1 MAEPSQPQAGDP
13 PIRIRLY
20 ALIGVVV
27 VLVLGVSGVVERIQA
42 RSIPPR
48 DAAAAPAVI
57 VASPSV
63 DSAGEELVLPGNL
76 QAYSSALIHARTGG
90 FLKAWYTDIG
100 TAVKKGQLLAE
111 IDAPELD
118 QQYAQAQ
125 ADLLTAQTN
134 ARLAQSTNVRWQGLV
149 ASESVSRQEAEE
161 KASDAA
167 AKKSIAESAAANVA
181 RLRELEGFKRI
192 TAPFDGVVVA
202 RNTDIGALINA
213 GQATASELFRV
224 ADLNRLRVYVQV
236 PQPYAGAIAPG
247 FEASL
252 MFAERP
258 GISYPAK
265 VARTANA
272 IDPTTRTLQVQLELD
287 NARRELFPGAY
298 TEVHF
303 KLRPE
308 AGSLRLPATA
318 LLFRSAGLLVATVDK
333 DNRVVLKKVVQGR
346 NFTSTIEILTG
357 VDSSDRVILNPTDA
371 IVDGALVRVE
381 QKGSTPPGLRSEDV
395 SSPRPKFAQ
404 TTSRP

>member
-118 QQYAQAQ
+118 QQDAQAQ

-236 PQPYAGAIAPG
+236 PQPYAGERLWRAARGSI
-247 FEASL
+247 
-252 MFAERP
+252 RP
-258 GISYPAK
+258 GGPG
-265 VARTANA
+265 RHRLFGR
-272 IDPTTRTLQVQLELD
+272 PTGPSPCG
-287 NARRELFPGAY
+287 RRQ
-298 TEVHF
+298 
-303 KLRPE
+303 
-308 AGSLRLPATA
+308 A
-318 LLFRSAGLLVATVDK
+318 L
-333 DNRVVLKKVVQGR
+333 
-346 NFTSTIEILTG
+346 
-357 VDSSDRVILNPTDA
+357 
-371 IVDGALVRVE
+371 
-381 QKGSTPPGLRSEDV
+381 
-395 SSPRPKFAQ
+395 
-404 TTSRP
+404 